1 MNNQQKGQAVGTG
14 VGTGVGAGIG
24 LMFGAPQ
31 VGAAIGGPI
40 GGLVGGFFDDEPK
53 PVIPQ
58 YASSGSLGYK
68 FGGFREFKGA
78 SHESGGHKVGS
89 DEVEGGETE
98 VIINGKP
105 YVFSKRLMVPGMN
118 KSFAQ
123 VSKQHKGNKRQLFK
137 LAIKQEIS
145 SGRSDVKKN
154 IYAFEGTRG
163 RSNEGVQTA
172 DSVPIH
178 LRNKWLVAPLPKGQ
192 MDQQDQISQ
201 RFIPPPIN
209 YGPQSNKLQNSLIGL
224 NTRGYD
230 KATSAYNNAQIPSQ
244 NVRAIPNNNQPWLT
258 PLPQGQTNPQDRI
271 SEQFIPQLRNQ
282 PSNNQSTFVGAGNY
296 NGETGTGGTFPLV
309 LDANGIDSLGINT
322 DDDPDRLANSK
333 LYRKHFGDPET
344 ENKSRTF
351 SLDNNQPTAT
361 YTPQHSGE
369 TFTQRDSYPKSRTF
383 TKRVSYFDQFDPNAR
398 VSVTS
403 NTVPMS
409 RTVKIG
415 DGKTTVN
422 TKGTPNPQ
430 KPNIPAQQ
438 NKVRIP
444 KENKVGIPKVGTD
457 AGLFGDT
464 EAGKKALATDYSKG
478 LNSNQQSQGESFI
491 SAMAPYTG
499 DIINMARGL
508 FEKDST
514 PKPQVASR
522 APLRD
527 MPTEYNVN
535 PQLNANN
542 RNYRSSMEGFANNP
556 IAMLAAFS
564 QKLNADSS
572 VYGNKQNVENQMK
585 ARKAEFADHINQR
598 NEGYQRE
605 YKARKSMVRDARSNM
620 LAQGSAGLARTYRNV
635 NNEKTMLNLMSQMI
649 SDPTVK
655 QNWMEI
661 MKQNGMI

>member
-1 MNNQQKGQAVGTG
+1 MNNQQKGQVA
-14 VGTGVGAGIG
+14 GTGVGAGVG

-31 VGAAIGGPI
+31 VGAAIGGPV

-53 PVIPQ
+53 PVIPP

-163 RSNEGVQTA
+163 RSNEGVRTA

-192 MDQQDQISQ
+192 MNQQDQISQ
-201 RFIPPPIN
+201 RFIPQPPIN
-209 YGPQSNKLQNSLIGL
+209 YGPQSNKLQNALIGL

-244 NVRAIPNNNQPWLT
+244 YGRAIPHDNPPWLT

-282 PSNNQSTFVGAGNY
+282 SSNNQSTFVGAGNY

-309 LDANGIDSLGINT
+309 LDANGIDSSGINT

-351 SLDNNQPTAT
+351 SLDNNQPTVT

-369 TFTQRDSYPKSRTF
+369 TFTQRD
-383 TKRVSYFDQFDPNAR
+383 SYFDQFDPNAR

-430 KPNIPAQQ
+430 KLNIPAQQ
-438 NKVRIP
+438 NKVGIP
-444 KENKVGIPKVGTD
+444 KVGTDAIPKVGTDAIPKVGTD

-527 MPTEYNVN
+527 IPTEYNVN

-585 ARKAEFADHINQR
+585 ARKAEFADRINQR

-620 LAQGSAGLARTYRNV
+620 FAQGSAGLARTYQNV
-635 NNEKTMLNLMSQMI
+635 KNEKTMLNLMSQMI